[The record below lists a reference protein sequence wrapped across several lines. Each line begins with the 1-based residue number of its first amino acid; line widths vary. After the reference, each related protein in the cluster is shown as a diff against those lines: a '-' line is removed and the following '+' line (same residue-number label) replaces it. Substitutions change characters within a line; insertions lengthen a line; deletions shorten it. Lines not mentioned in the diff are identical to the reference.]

1 MRNEV
6 TAAGAW
12 RPVAYIAV
20 EDLACRACVTDT
32 LQRFG
37 WQVIQQPSAFHILS
51 ALADAIEKDASLVH
65 VGTIVVDE
73 HSRGC
78 SGTTLARGL
87 RELGCTIPI
96 VLVRDPRSPHQRRA
110 HGTAVHVVDRDR
122 APATIAELV
131 RPWSP
136 ISLTQPTPARTR
148 AMA

>member
-1 MRNEV
+1 MRHEV
-6 TAAGAW
+6 AAAGAW

-20 EDLACRACVTDT
+20 DDLACRACVKDT
-32 LQRFG
+32 LQGLG
-37 WQVIQQPSAFHILS
+37 WTVIEQPSAFHILS

-96 VLVRDPRSPHQRRA
+96 VIVRDPRVPRQRRPY
-110 HGTAVHVVDRDR
+110 GTAVHVVEHDR
-122 APATIAELV
+122 APAAIAELV

-136 ISLTQPTPARTR
+136 IALTQPTPARAR